1 MLTDRRARI
10 LQLVIREYVDS
21 AVPVGSETLARKYGL
36 RVSPATIRH
45 EMVSLE
51 DEGYLLQP
59 HTSAGRIPSD
69 KGYRCYVES
78 LMQEEELPHE
88 IQRTIRHQ
96 FYQVSGS
103 LEEWAKLAAAVIARW
118 AGNLALVTAP
128 HAPRARLRW
137 LELVEMRPGIV
148 LLVAVLRD
156 GRVHQ
161 QTIAV
166 TGELSQEEL
175 ATIAQ
180 RLSGL
185 LGGLSAA
192 QARREAIGLTPFED
206 EVRQAVARILEAE
219 DATSYAPAYLEGLRA
234 MLSQPEFAQPA
245 TMLGFLELLDEQS
258 LPRLIPF
265 HQAAPGGVA
274 IIIGEENPQDAMRQC
289 SLVVARYGQ
298 PSGVTGALGVL
309 GPTRLSYDRA
319 TSIVRYMRLL
329 LSELLSVYYD

>member
-1 MLTDRRARI
+1 MLTERRARI

-21 AVPVGSETLARKYGL
+21 AVPVGSETLVRKHGL

-59 HTSAGRIPSD
+59 HTSAGRVPSD

-78 LMQEEELPHE
+78 LMEEEELPNE

-103 LEEWAKLAAAVIARW
+103 LEEWAKLAAGIIARW

-137 LELVEMRPGIV
+137 LELVEMRPGVV

-156 GRVHQ
+156 GRVRQ

-192 QARREAIGLTPFED
+192 QAQREAAKLTPFEE

-258 LPRLIPF
+258 LPSLIPF
-265 HQAAPGGVA
+265 HQEAPGGVA
-274 IIIGEENPQDAMRQC
+274 VIIGQENPQDAMRQC

-329 LSELLSVYYD
+329 LSELLSAYYD

>member
-1 MLTDRRARI
+1 MLTERRARI

-21 AVPVGSETLARKYGL
+21 AVPVGSETLVRKYGL

-51 DEGYLLQP
+51 DEGYLMQP

-78 LMQEEELPHE
+78 LMEEEELPHE

-103 LEEWAKLAAAVIARW
+103 LEEWAKLAAGIIARW

-137 LELVEMRPGIV
+137 LELVEMRPGVV

-185 LGGLSAA
+185 LGGLSSA
-192 QARREAIGLTPFED
+192 QTQREAAKLTPFEE

-274 IIIGEENPQDAMRQC
+274 IIIGQENPQDSMRQC

-329 LSELLSVYYD
+329 LSELLSAYYD

>member
-1 MLTDRRARI
+1 MLTERRARI
-10 LQLVIREYVDS
+10 LQFIIREYVDS
-21 AVPVGSETLARKYGL
+21 AVPVGSETLVRRYGL

-51 DEGYLLQP
+51 DEGYLMQP
-59 HTSAGRIPSD
+59 QTSAGRIPSD
-69 KGYRCYVES
+69 KGYRYYVES
-78 LMQEEELPHE
+78 LMEEEELPDE

-96 FYQVSGS
+96 FYQVGGS
-103 LEEWAKLAAAVIARW
+103 LEEWAKLAAAIIARW

-137 LELVEMRPGIV
+137 LELVEMRPGVV
-148 LLVAVLRD
+148 LLVVVLRD

-161 QTIAV
+161 QTVPV
-166 TGELSQEEL
+166 TDKLSQEDL
-175 ATIAQ
+175 TLIAQ

-192 QARREAIGLTPFED
+192 QAQREPSNPTPFE
-206 EVRQAVARILEAE
+206 EEIRQAVVRILETE
-219 DATSYAPAYLEGLRA
+219 DASSYAPAYLEGLRA
-234 MLSQPEFAQPA
+234 MLSQPEFAHPA

-265 HQAAPGGVA
+265 HRAAPGDVSV
-274 IIIGEENPQDAMRQC
+274 IIGQENPQDAMRQC
-289 SLVVARYGQ
+289 TLVMARYGR
-298 PSGVTGALGVL
+298 PAGVAGALGVL

-329 LSELLSVYYD
+329 LSELLARYYD

>member
-1 MLTDRRARI
+1 MLTERRARI

-21 AVPVGSETLARKYGL
+21 AVPVGSETLVRKHGL

-59 HTSAGRIPSD
+59 HTSAGRVPSD

-78 LMQEEELPHE
+78 LMEEEELPNE

-103 LEEWAKLAAAVIARW
+103 LEEWAKLAAGIIARW

-137 LELVEMRPGIV
+137 LELVEMRPGVV

-192 QARREAIGLTPFED
+192 QAQREAAKVTPFEE

-219 DATSYAPAYLEGLRA
+219 DASSYAPAYLEGLRA

-258 LPRLIPF
+258 LPRLIAF
-265 HQAAPGGVA
+265 HQADPGGVA
-274 IIIGEENPQDAMRQC
+274 VIIGQENPQDAMRQC

-329 LSELLSVYYD
+329 LSELLYAYYD